1 VLLGLALRVATIDVQ
16 GLWLD
21 EIFTVNV
28 TSGDDLGRV
37 WSLIRQ
43 TENTPPLYYV
53 LGWGWRQVVGSGDVD
68 LRLLS
73 ALVGSL
79 AVWPTALLAR
89 RVAGPRHGA
98 TAGLLAGLLLAVNP
112 LAHWMGQEARTYAL
126 LLLVAGI
133 AWLALVAALEDPTPG
148 RLWRWALAAAALAWT
163 HYFGLLV
170 LGLGWL
176 LVLRRM
182 RGTGAPILPRAA
194 VAPLALSGAAAL
206 ALVPIALDQQST
218 GMYNGIA
225 SGGGLLERTLAA
237 PKQFA
242 VGYAAPVEDPL
253 GFGVALLLAAVLLGG
268 WRAARADGGAARR
281 AALVGGLAAVVW
293 LVPELAAIAGFDV
306 VLSRNL
312 LLLMPALWA
321 LVGIAAA
328 AGPRWSRVGVGVVVA
343 VQLGVIA
350 WVAVT
355 PGAQRD
361 DWRGAFRAAAVG
373 GGPQLLLVDRDQ
385 LLPVV
390 HYVPGAWRLPTSSP
404 EGRGFHSIAV
414 IDRPAARGKDVPR
427 VRPIPAPPVRGM
439 RLVRAQE
446 RSDQWRIYVWAAPA
460 AGATVPVTAQ
470 DVSSLR
476 RAASKA
482 AYVVP

>member
-1 VLLGLALRVATIDVQ
+1 MATIDVQ

-28 TSGDDLGRV
+28 TNGDDLGRV

-43 TENTPPLYYV
+43 TENTPPLYYL
-53 LGWGWRQVVGSGDVD
+53 LGWGWRQLVGSGDVD

-73 ALVGSL
+73 ALVGAL

-89 RVAGPRHGA
+89 RLAGPRHGA
-98 TAGLLAGLLLAVNP
+98 VAGVLAGLLLAVNP

-126 LLLVAGI
+126 LLLVAGV
-133 AWLALVAALEDPTPG
+133 AWLALLAALEEPSAG
-148 RLWRWALAAAALAWT
+148 RLWRWGLAAAVLAWT

-170 LGLGWL
+170 LGLGWA
-176 LVLRRM
+176 LVLRRVQEPG
-182 RGTGAPILPRAA
+182 RRRPPRSAIG
-194 VAPLALSGAAAL
+194 PLVLSGVAAA

-253 GFGVALLLAAVLLGG
+253 GFGVALLLAVVLLVG
-268 WRAARADGGAARR
+268 WRAARSDVGVARR
-281 AALVGGLAAVVW
+281 VALVGGLSAVVW
-293 LVPELAAIAGFDV
+293 LVPELAALAGFDV

-321 LVGIAAA
+321 LVGLAAA
-328 AGPRWSRVGVGVVVA
+328 TGPRWSRVLLGVVVV
-343 VQLGVIA
+343 VQLAVIA
-350 WVAVT
+350 WVAAT

-361 DWRGAFRAAAVG
+361 DWRGALRAAAVG

-414 IDRPAARGKDVPR
+414 IDRPAARGRDVPR
-427 VRPIPAPPVRGM
+427 VRPIPPPPVPGM

-446 RSDQWRIYVWAAPA
+446 RHDQWRIYVWAAPA

-470 DVSSLR
+470 DLSSLR